1 MDNSSM
7 PPVMIYENKTPP
19 TENLRFMACFYSPA
33 RGDAIAYNFTG
44 ETREIAEASIKT
56 WWDRNNV
63 PKPVGKSEIVKK
75 VVDDI
80 PLRDTVSERPEM
92 HSMVALTKDIE
103 CEGKVLP
110 AGSLGTIVDISKTSD
125 YYEVEFTQPFQCVAS
140 LKKDDLKQADTT
152 GVATDKRRR
161 GRPSKDQ

>member
-19 TENLRFMACFYSPA
+19 AENLRFMACFYSPA

-44 ETREIAEASIKT
+44 ETREIAEASIKS

-75 VVDDI
+75 VVDENRHS
-80 PLRDTVSERPEM
+80 PLVTGDPGNTMGFTTV
-92 HSMVALTKDIE
+92 
-103 CEGKVLP
+103 
-110 AGSLGTIVDISKTSD
+110 
-125 YYEVEFTQPFQCVAS
+125 
-140 LKKDDLKQADTT
+140 
-152 GVATDKRRR
+152 KRGR
-161 GRPSKDQ
+161 GRPPKAR